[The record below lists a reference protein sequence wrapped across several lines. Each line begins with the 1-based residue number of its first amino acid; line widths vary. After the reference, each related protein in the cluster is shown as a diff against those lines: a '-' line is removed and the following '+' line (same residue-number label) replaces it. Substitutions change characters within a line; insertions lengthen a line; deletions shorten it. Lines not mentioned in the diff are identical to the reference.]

1 MNLPLAQFWSTGM
14 PQRASEGAERVDA
27 LLLGLLGVS
36 AFFILLILILIV
48 RFAIKYRAGSSA
60 DRANPV
66 RKTWGWE
73 LTWIA
78 IPSLLMVGMFVWA
91 GILYLHMQ
99 EPPADARTIYVVG
112 KQWMWKVQHPEGPE
126 EINELHVPA
135 GEPVKLVLSSQDV
148 IHSFFIPVFR
158 IKQDVLP
165 GRFTTLWFTATEP
178 GVYPFYCAEYCGTEH
193 SMMHGQLFVMAPGEY
208 AAWLDAAVRDA
219 EPVPGT
225 PGSPAAPLA
234 LGQQGAFYRLGC
246 VACHTRQSAV
256 LAPRL
261 DGIFGRPVRLANGQT
276 VIADEDYIR
285 ESIMYPNA
293 KISAG
298 YPAPSLMPTYA
309 GQVSPADL
317 RDLVEFIKA
326 LRDGWPSED
335 HTHGEH

>member
-148 IHSFFIPVFR
+148 IHSFF
-158 IKQDVLP
+158 
-165 GRFTTLWFTATEP
+165 
-178 GVYPFYCAEYCGTEH
+178 
-193 SMMHGQLFVMAPGEY
+193 
-208 AAWLDAAVRDA
+208 
-219 EPVPGT
+219 
-225 PGSPAAPLA
+225 
-234 LGQQGAFYRLGC
+234 RLC
-246 VACHTRQSAV
+246 VN
-256 LAPRL
+256 
-261 DGIFGRPVRLANGQT
+261 GRLAGTFYHALVHRDQARRLS
-276 VIADEDYIR
+276 V
-285 ESIMYPNA
+285 
-293 KISAG
+293 
-298 YPAPSLMPTYA
+298 L
-309 GQVSPADL
+309 L
-317 RDLVEFIKA
+317 RRV
-326 LRDGWPSED
+326 LRDGALHDARPNGRHD
-335 HTHGEH
+335 PRRIRRLAGHRRP